1 VDPRREAREV
11 TGGTGPARPMKFGFL
26 SEADPRPGQTYGQRY
41 RDLFDEVIL
50 AEQLG
55 FDIFG
60 LSEQH
65 FALGVASVSAP
76 ECLFSYLFA
85 RTTHIR
91 FRHAIMLL
99 PYMINHP
106 LRVAERIA
114 TEDVLSNGRIEL
126 GVGRGNT
133 TLTLRAF
140 GVSPDENKDQ
150 SDEALDLIMIALTQ
164 DPFRF
169 EGKFFKVPPR
179 SLVPKAVQFPHP
191 PIWAA
196 AMSPDSIQLAAGKG
210 IGVWATASDRGWGY
224 LERVVTQYK
233 ASVAETA
240 ASGKHVNNS
249 CAVVTSAHC
258 AETQAKALEESSA
271 ALIDSRKLSTDAYG
285 KLAKISKDYA
295 YMQEIADT
303 VSQKGSDLDYMLNE
317 SASLI
322 IGSPEDFVKAIERYQ
337 RLGADEVWFRLDSL
351 PHEVLMRS
359 INLIGRHV
367 IPRFKEPWSVVEDPE
382 VLRARIRASR
392 AAGAAES
399 TGPPPNM
406 AP

>member
-1 VDPRREAREV
+1 
-11 TGGTGPARPMKFGFL
+11 
-26 SEADPRPGQTYGQRY
+26 
-41 RDLFDEVIL
+41 
-50 AEQLG
+50 
-55 FDIFG
+55 
-60 LSEQH
+60 
-65 FALGVASVSAP
+65 VASVSAP

-85 RTTHIR
+85 QTTHIR

-114 TEDVLSNGRIEL
+114 TEDVLSDGRVEL

-140 GVSPDENKDQ
+140 GVSPDENKEQ
-150 SDEALDLIMIALTQ
+150 SDEALDLIMTAFTQ

-179 SLVPKAVQFPHP
+179 CLVPKAVQHP

-196 AMSPDSIQLAAGKG
+196 AMSPDSIQLAARKG
-210 IGVWATASDRGWGY
+210 IGAWATASDRGWGY
-224 LERVVTQYK
+224 LENVVTQYK
-233 ASVAETA
+233 VAIAETA
-240 ASGKHVNNS
+240 ASGKHVNNCCS
-249 CAVVTSAHC
+249 AVTSAHC

-271 ALIDSRKLSTDAYG
+271 ALIDSRRFSTDAYG

-303 VSQKGSDLDYMLNE
+303 VSQKGADLDYMLSE

-322 IGSPEDFVKAIERYQ
+322 IGSRDDFIKAIERYQ
-337 RLGADEVWFRLDSL
+337 RVGVDEVWFRLDSL
-351 PHEVLMRS
+351 QEVLMRS
-359 INLIGRHV
+359 INLIGRYV
-367 IPRFKEPWSVVEDPE
+367 IPRFKQPWSVVEEPE
-382 VLRARIRASR
+382 ALRERIRASR
-392 AAGAAES
+392 AAAAGS
-399 TGPPPNM
+399 SGPS
-406 AP
+406 AV